1 MKEVDDKIFEAE
13 NGETVFVVT
22 DSTGTAHLV
31 NYSLHGQG
39 KPLKKGEALSF
50 KLDKSIENP
59 TILTL
64 GFTFSNNA
72 GGGNYNVKVTGSA
85 PGSDTD
91 DSDIPQNG
99 QKVDSVF
106 YVFRIQ

>member
-1 MKEVDDKIFEAE
+1 MEKIGNKVFDAQD
-13 NGETVFVVT
+13 GETVFVVT

-31 NYSLHGQG
+31 NYSLYGQG
-39 KPLKKGEALSF
+39 KPLGKGQAFSF

-64 GFTFSNNA
+64 GFTFSNNS
-72 GGGNYNVKVTGSA
+72 GGGNYNIKLTGNA
-85 PGSDTD
+85 PNSDSD
-91 DSDIPQNG
+91 DSDVPQNG

-106 YVFRIQ
+106 YTFRIK